1 MKPIRIA
8 TVHLA
13 LGVTEEGEVADALW
27 AILTTQLKDF
37 APDSVLLDW
46 KFEGDDIAY
55 ATRVLTVND
64 DFGRDDLGGVEIG

>member
-1 MKPIRIA
+1 MRTIRIA

-37 APDSVLLDW
+37 APESVLLDW
-46 KFEGDDIAY
+46 KFDGDDIVRG
-55 ATRVLTVND
+55 TRTLIVND
-64 DFGRDDLGGVEIG
+64 DFGHDDLGGVEI